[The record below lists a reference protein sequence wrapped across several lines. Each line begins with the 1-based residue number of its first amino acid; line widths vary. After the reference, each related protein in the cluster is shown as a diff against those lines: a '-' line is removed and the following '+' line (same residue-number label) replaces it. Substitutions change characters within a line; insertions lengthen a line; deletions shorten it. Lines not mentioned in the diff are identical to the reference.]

1 MWGFCF
7 TELGDFIFN
16 EKEEMI
22 YLKNISTPQEVF
34 IPKCREAN
42 GELVFSLKDV
52 ENQPVIDKE
61 TSDLYFRFNMKLPA
75 DIASGEHEYSLMD
88 DAGIISTGLM
98 VVGESSSPTEYNK
111 TIQYEQY

>member
-1 MWGFCF
+1 
-7 TELGDFIFN
+7 
-16 EKEEMI
+16 MI

-52 ENQPVIDKE
+52 GNQPVIDKE
-61 TSDLYFRFNMKLPA
+61 TSDLYFGFDMELPA

-88 DAGIISTGLM
+88 DAGIISTGLLM
-98 VVGESSSPTEYNK
+98 VGESSSLTEYNK
-111 TIQYEQY
+111 EIQYEQYD